1 MKQRIISALIGVALL
16 ILLLAVRGT
25 FIFNIAIALIAAV
38 AVFEIFRCARI
49 KKIGLY
55 ALSIGFTAVIQLVST
70 IPDFVPVIAFA
81 ILYCLLVLGYMLR
94 NHKSLRYEQTCI
106 AMATTFFITFSFNSL
121 LQLNCIDK
129 IYPDTYIKWDGLFYL
144 LMVLICAWATD
155 TGAYFTGIL
164 LGKHKLAPNIS
175 PKKTIEGAV
184 GGVLTCVL
192 VNLLSM
198 FIFNRFVFAAQH
210 ISIVFV
216 IISSIVLSLVGMLGD
231 LCASLIKRNYNVKD
245 FGNIMPGHGGVMDR
259 FDSISFV
266 APALYVL
273 IIFIINF

>member
-1 MKQRIISALIGVALL
+1 MKQRIISALVGVALL

-25 FIFNIAIALIAAV
+25 FIFNIAVALISALAV
-38 AVFEIFRCARI
+38 MEIFHCARV

-55 ALSIGFTAVIQLVST
+55 VLSVAFTVLVQLVGT
-70 IPDFVPVIAFA
+70 IPDFVPMIAFA
-81 ILYCLLVLGYMLR
+81 ILYCLLVLGYMLC
-94 NHKSLRYEQTCI
+94 NHKTLRYEQVCL
-106 AMATTFFITFSFNSL
+106 AMATTFFVAFSFNSL

-155 TGAYFTGIL
+155 TGAYFTGVFF
-164 LGKHKLAPNIS
+164 GKHKLAPSIS

-184 GGVLTCVL
+184 GGVITCLL

-198 FIFNRFVFAAQH
+198 FIFNRFIFQAQH
-210 ISIVFV
+210 ISLVFV
-216 IISSIVLSLVGMLGD
+216 VIASIVLSLIGMLGD
-231 LCASLIKRNYNVKD
+231 LSASLIKRNYNVKD
-245 FGNIMPGHGGVMDR
+245 FGHIMPGHGGVMDR

-266 APALYVL
+266 APALYAL
-273 IIFIINF
+273 IIFIVNF